1 MASIHSN
8 LDPAQADLKAL
19 KGVIPLVGLT
29 GGIGSGKTAVSDL
42 LGALGAGII
51 DTDLISH
58 QITAPSGKAIPLIAK
73 AFGVEFIDS
82 QGALNRPKMRTLV
95 FEDPKARQI
104 LEQITHPL
112 IQQETAKQASE
123 LVNSGVP
130 YLVFVVPLL
139 IESGSWVNLID
150 YLVVV
155 DCPEE
160 TQIQRVMHRNNM
172 TRSEVENILKAQTNR
187 STRLAAA
194 NAVIENQ
201 GDLADLKL
209 AVLNLHQQIVRIQ
222 EEPLSSS

>member
-1 MASIHSN
+1 MASTHSN
-8 LDPAQADLKAL
+8 FDSAQADLKAL
-19 KGVIPLVGLT
+19 KGEIPLIGLT

-42 LGALGAGII
+42 LGELGAGII

-58 QITAPSGKAIPLIAK
+58 QITAPGGKAIPLIAK
-73 AFGVEFIDS
+73 AFGADFIDP
-82 QGALNRPKMRTLV
+82 QGALIRPKMRILV
-95 FEDPKARQI
+95 FENPGARKV

-112 IQQETAKQASE
+112 IKEETAKQAFE
-123 LVNSGVP
+123 LAKSGVP

-139 IESGSWVNLID
+139 IESGSWIKLID

-172 TRSEVENILKAQTNR
+172 TRSDVENVLKAQTSRN
-187 STRLAAA
+187 TRLAAA

-201 GDLADLKL
+201 GSLDELKSE
-209 AVLNLHQQIVRIQ
+209 VLNLHQKLLKIL

>member
-1 MASIHSN
+1 MASTHSN
-8 LDPAQADLKAL
+8 LDPAQTDLKAL
-19 KGVIPLVGLT
+19 KGIMLLIGLT
-29 GGIGSGKTAVSDL
+29 GGIGSGKSAVSDL

-58 QITAPSGKAIPLIAK
+58 EVTAPGGKAIPIIAK
-73 AFGVEFIDS
+73 TFGAEFIDS
-82 QGALNRPKMRTLV
+82 QGALNRSKMRALV
-95 FEDPKARQI
+95 FTDPKARQI
-104 LEQITHPL
+104 LEKITHPL
-112 IQQETAKQASE
+112 IQEETAKKAFELAKSE
-123 LVNSGVP
+123 VP

-172 TRSEVENILKAQTNR
+172 THSEVENILNAQTSR
-187 STRLAAA
+187 DTRLAAA

-201 GDLADLKL
+201 GSLDDLKQK
-209 AVLNLHQQIVRIQ
+209 VLNLHQQILRIQ
-222 EEPLSSS
+222 